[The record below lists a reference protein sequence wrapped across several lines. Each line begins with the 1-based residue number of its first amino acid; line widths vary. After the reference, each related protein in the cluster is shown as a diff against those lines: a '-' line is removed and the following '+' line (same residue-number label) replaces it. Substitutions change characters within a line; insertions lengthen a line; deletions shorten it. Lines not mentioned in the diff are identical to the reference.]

1 MEYTRYYSGW
11 LSVAMFLVLFSLIP
25 CVVHNLLISQ
35 AVTLLSKQVECTYKA
50 AQAARKVMEQ
60 NPGLAQNLQL
70 PQTVREEIQLHEKA
84 AGQFGCE
91 KEEKVTL
98 ATRVGVAAVASLI
111 LGFGI
116 GLTGV
121 IVLFAYTQ

>member
-1 MEYTRYYSGW
+1 
-11 LSVAMFLVLFSLIP
+11 
-25 CVVHNLLISQ
+25 
-35 AVTLLSKQVECTYKA
+35 
-50 AQAARKVMEQ
+50 MEQ

-111 LGFGI
+111 LGFGN

-121 IVLFAYTQ
+121 IVLFAYTQKTCSAG